1 MVVTSDGRLFS
12 WGHNGYGQLGQGLAV
27 TNGHVSFPIKIE
39 GPLDGVPVTKVAC
52 GGHHTLALSREGN
65 VRLMYVHTQSCIS
78 IDRTRLHCSAAITDT
93 SPSWLNIYQYSVPTL
108 S

>member
-1 MVVTSDGRLFS
+1 MLLWYTSSYALVAGITDLAYGSGPHVVVITSDGRLFS

-39 GPLDGVPVTKVAC
+39 GPLDGIPVAMVAC

-65 VRLMYVHTQSCIS
+65 VRLMHNHV
-78 IDRTRLHCSAAITDT
+78 
-93 SPSWLNIYQYSVPTL
+93 
-108 S
+108 